1 MDLISVIVPVY
12 NTEKYLTRCL
22 DSIINQTYTSLE
34 ILLVNDGSTDSC
46 GEICNEYAK
55 KDSRIIVFHKEN
67 GGDASARNVGL
78 ANKTGNYVGFID
90 GDDWAEPTM
99 YETLLNNLK
108 KNHEASVCVTNFYRN
123 TSTLQFPM
131 ENQIEIPE
139 FLILPKDMMIYA
151 LDRDNYMGFGSYLW
165 NKLFAVNKIKGLIF
179 DESLSYGSD
188 VLFFAECVISLNNK
202 GVYLDKHL
210 YHYYK
215 RSGSLATDTTLR
227 NRMSIMTVYRKISDM
242 LKTYNLDN
250 ILFWANAFY
259 CHHASMAAEKAIEE
273 NNCKALEYM
282 KSEIINH
289 LPDYEKTNHTFP
301 EKMERMNRIVNM
313 S

>member
-12 NTEKYLTRCL
+12 NTEHLLKRCF
-22 DSIINQTYTSLE
+22 DSLINQTYSNLE
-34 ILLVNDGSTDSC
+34 ILLINDGSADNC
-46 GEICNEYAK
+46 GKICDEYTK
-55 KDSRIIVFHKEN
+55 KDSRIRVFHKEN

-78 ANKTGNYVGFID
+78 ANKTGKYVGFMD
-90 GDDWAEPTM
+90 GDDWAESTM
-99 YETLLNNLK
+99 YEALLNNLN

-123 TSTLQFPM
+123 TLDLQTPM
-131 ENQIEIPE
+131 ENQIEIPDS
-139 FLILPKDMMIYA
+139 LLLPKDMMIYA

-165 NKLFAVNKIKGLIF
+165 NKLFVANNIDGLTF
-179 DESLSYGSD
+179 DESLPYGSD
-188 VLFFAECVISLNNK
+188 VLFFAECVIAYNNR

-227 NRMSIMTVYRKISDM
+227 NRMSIMTVYKKISDM
-242 LKTYNLDN
+242 LKTYAFDD
-250 ILFWANAFY
+250 IVFWANAFY

-273 NNCKALEYM
+273 HDSKALEYM
-282 KSEIINH
+282 KNEIITH
-289 LPDYEKTNHTFP
+289 LSDYEKTNHKFP
-301 EKMERMNRIVNM
+301 EKMERMNRIIGM